1 MVSLKQCKGCR
12 KATDTSVL
20 GQNNGL
26 CEKCWG
32 AVSAEQEL
40 ELWQLYALRQAQ
52 WCHARNPHSG
62 RPCWLQTKAKDAY
75 CHKADC
81 VKNKKAD

>member
-1 MVSLKQCKGCR
+1 MLSLKKCKGCR
-12 KATDTSVL
+12 KPADASVL

-32 AVSAEQEL
+32 VVSAEQEL
-40 ELWQLYALRQAQ
+40 ELWQLYALRQEQ
-52 WCHARNPHSG
+52 WCQARNPHSG

-75 CHKADC
+75 CHKTDC